1 MPQLDKLNRLFD
13 AAVALPEPERAAFV
27 ERATEGNNPQR
38 RALEALLTRD
48 ANRESFLDIGL
59 EALVVGLVDGEPELE
74 RVGPY
79 RLVQEVGQGG
89 MGTVF
94 LAERED
100 GQFEKRVAVKLVKRG
115 MDSEEILQRFRA
127 ERQILA
133 RLEHPN
139 IGRLYDGGIADDGRP
154 YLAME
159 YVEGEKITDFAD
171 ARRLTLNERV
181 ELFDPVAAAV
191 RFAHLNLVVHRD
203 LKPSNVLVADDG
215 TVKLLDFGI
224 AKLLDDDDR
233 APELTQA
240 GHRVLT
246 PAYAAPEQMDGGPIT
261 MATDVFS
268 LGVLLHELLTGRRPA
283 WLAEDPLLPS
293 TTVTTNANPVEAQVP
308 ASGAGLPDANRLSGL
323 RGTTP
328 ERLSGELRGDLD
340 AILVKALERD
350 PARRYNSVDA
360 LIDDLARYRDG
371 RPVLARKLTP
381 AYRFAR
387 MVRRHRLAVGAS
399 AAVVASLAAGLGIA
413 IQQRN
418 AAVEERSVAEAT
430 TTYLEGMFGS
440 ANPFGL
446 DAGADTLRVAD
457 LLERSAAAA
466 LSDLEEQPLV
476 RGRLLR
482 TLGRARFSLGDS
494 ERGRDLWS
502 AATDAYAQA
511 GVQPPFGLTLDLGEA
526 AMALGDWPSAD
537 SLMAGG
543 LAAAKG
549 VGADQDAARALTL
562 QSQAFLRRSRV
573 DDAAAAIEEAV
584 PLLESLGESDA
595 LATAFIVR
603 SDIAWQ
609 RQNLDDAVKWMGA
622 AEDLFRSLRGP
633 EDPQVGI
640 TLANLSMQQRALGD
654 MVGAEASIKEALH
667 IFDQRAPAGHP
678 VLVSARMTYA
688 NLLTR
693 RGELDTADSLF
704 VVAAEDAMGANSR
717 QLLVTVLSN
726 HAMSRRQADDTARAV
741 SLARQAVATGRG
753 VFGDEPR
760 MMDPLTFLAMM
771 QDFAGDSV
779 GAERSY
785 QQALEVAGT
794 FVPEGNTGR
803 IVAARGA
810 ARGLSRRGR
819 HAEAE
824 ARLLTLLA
832 LTPPGG
838 SEGSR
843 QFDTRQAT
851 LRELIAAYRRWGRL
865 EEAERYEAMKSEEVA
880 GG

>member
-1 MPQLDKLNRLFD
+1 MPELDRLNQLFD
-13 AAVALPEPERAAFV
+13 EAVALPETERAAFI
-27 ERATEGNNPQR
+27 ERVTEGEIPLR
-38 RALEALLTRD
+38 SALEALLARD
-48 ANRESFLDIGL
+48 AVRETFLDMSL
-59 EALVVGLVDGEPELE
+59 EALVVGLVDVEPELE

-79 RLVQEVGQGG
+79 RLVEEVGQGG

-115 MDSEEILQRFRA
+115 MDSDEILRRFRA

-133 RLEHPN
+133 KLEHPN

-159 YVEGEKITDFAD
+159 YVEGKRITDFAD
-171 ARRLTLNERV
+171 ARRLSLKERV

-224 AKLLDDDDR
+224 AKLLDDDER

-240 GHRVLT
+240 GRRVLT
-246 PAYAAPEQMDGGPIT
+246 PAYAAPEQTEGGPIT

-293 TTVTTNANPVEAQVP
+293 TTVSMKTTPVQDRATEDGRDP
-308 ASGAGLPDANRLSGL
+308 PDATQLSGL

-328 ERLSGELRGDLD
+328 DRLSGELRGDLD

-350 PARRYNSVDA
+350 PSRRYNSVDA

-371 RPVLARKLTP
+371 RPVLARRLTP
-381 AYRFAR
+381 AYRFTR
-387 MVRRHRLAVGAS
+387 LVRRHRLAVGVGAT
-399 AAVVASLAAGLGIA
+399 VVASLTVGLGIA
-413 IQQRN
+413 IHQRN
-418 AAVEERSVAEAT
+418 AAVEERRLAEAT
-430 TTYLEGMFGS
+430 TTYLEGMFSS

-446 DAGADTLRVAD
+446 EAGADTLRVAD
-457 LLERSAAAA
+457 LLARSTTAA
-466 LSDLEEQPLV
+466 LSDLEEQPRV

-482 TLGRARFSLGDS
+482 TLGRAHFSLGDS
-494 ERGRDLWS
+494 EQGRALWS
-502 AATDAYAQA
+502 AAGDAYVQA
-511 GVQPPFGLTLDLGEA
+511 GLEPPLGLALDLGEA
-526 AMALGDWPSAD
+526 AMSLGDWPRAD
-537 SLMAGG
+537 SLLSAG
-543 LAAAKG
+543 LAAAKRAG
-549 VGADQDAARALTL
+549 ATDEVGRALNLQARAY
-562 QSQAFLRRSRV
+562 LRRSRV
-573 DDAAAAIEEAV
+573 DDAAAAVEEAV

-595 LATAFIVR
+595 LATAFLSR

-609 RQNLDDAVKWMGA
+609 RQDLDGSVEWMRA
-622 AEDLFRSLRGP
+622 AADLFRTLRGP
-633 EDPQVGI
+633 QDPQVGI
-640 TLANLSMQQRALGD
+640 TMMNLSMHQRALGD
-654 MVGAEASIKEALH
+654 LDGAEASITEALR
-667 IFDQRAPAGHP
+667 IFDARAPEGHP
-678 VLVSARMTYA
+678 LRMNARMTYA
-688 NLLTR
+688 NLLSR
-693 RGELDTADSLF
+693 RGQLDVADSLF
-704 VVAAEDAMGANSR
+704 AVTAEEASAANAR

-726 HAMSRRQADDTARAV
+726 YAMNRRQAADTAGAV
-741 SLARQAVATGRG
+741 LLARQAVAMGRE
-753 VFGDEPR
+753 VYGDEPR
-760 MMDPLTFLAMM
+760 VMDPLVFLAMM

-785 QQALEVAGT
+785 QDALAVAGT

-803 IVAARGA
+803 IIAARGA
-810 ARGLSRRGR
+810 ARGLSRRGQ
-819 HAEAE
+819 HAAAE
-824 ARLLTLLA
+824 ARLLALLA

-838 SEGSR
+838 SATSL

-851 LRELIAAYRRWGRL
+851 LREVIAAYRRWGRHDK
-865 EEAERYEAMKSEEVA
+865 AEQYERMKAEEVA
-880 GG
+880 LD